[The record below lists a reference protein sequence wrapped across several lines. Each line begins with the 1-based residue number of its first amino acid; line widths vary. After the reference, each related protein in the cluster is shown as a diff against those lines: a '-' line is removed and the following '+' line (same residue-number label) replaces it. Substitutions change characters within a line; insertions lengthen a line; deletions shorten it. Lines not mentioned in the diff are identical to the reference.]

1 LRNNIANVGRNSLE
15 GFRRLNTIKAHS
27 DKTAYFRAL
36 ITKAIFALSERDCA
50 LQWRMPAPT
59 RQKITFGEMR
69 AAGVRGLLVYCADY
83 KCSHWNAISGDR
95 WPDGAR
101 LSDIEQQFVCKACG
115 RIGADVCPNFHWEAE
130 ARTAKIPDAADHG
143 IPSP

>member
-1 LRNNIANVGRNSLE
+1 LE

-50 LQWRMPAPT
+50 LQWRMPTPT
-59 RQKITFGEMR
+59 RQKITFAEMR
-69 AAGVRGLLVYCADY
+69 ASGVRGLLVYCADY
-83 KCSHWNAISGDR
+83 QCSHWTAISGDR
-95 WPDGAR
+95 WPNDVR
-101 LSDIEQQFVCKACG
+101 LSDVEQQFACRG
-115 RIGADVCPNFHWEAE
+115 CGQRGADVRPNFDCEIE
-130 ARTAKIPDAADHG
+130 ARRAKVPASADHG